1 MNKIHEAMELL
12 NKLDT
17 PLKSDFEFSDIII
30 FDDVSVI
37 DFEDEED
44 LDGAYK
50 ELEESG
56 KKTNKY
62 IISKEEVA
70 NVLTKLRNCS
80 KINQNDYYK
89 TTKFLRQNKLTLS
102 DCLDIIHNLKVED
115 YYANTYSTNPD
126 HLNNVLIIF
135 APQVVTLSD
144 GRTFDNL
151 IIYLK
156 IDLDE
161 TTDEAIALVS
171 LHKGDR
177 RANTYISWLNN
188 FYML

>member
-1 MNKIHEAMELL
+1 M
-12 NKLDT
+12 
-17 PLKSDFEFSDIII
+17 
-30 FDDVSVI
+30 
-37 DFEDEED
+37 
-44 LDGAYK
+44 
-50 ELEESG
+50 
-56 KKTNKY
+56 
-62 IISKEEVA
+62 
-70 NVLTKLRNCS
+70 
-80 KINQNDYYK
+80 
-89 TTKFLRQNKLTLS
+89 TLS
-102 DCLDIIHNLKVED
+102 DCLEIIHSLKVED

-171 LHKGDR
+171 LHKGGR
-177 RANTYISWLNN
+177 RANTYIS
-188 FYML
+188 

>member
-1 MNKIHEAMELL
+1 MK
-12 NKLDT
+12 
-17 PLKSDFEFSDIII
+17 
-30 FDDVSVI
+30 
-37 DFEDEED
+37 
-44 LDGAYK
+44 
-50 ELEESG
+50 
-56 KKTNKY
+56 
-62 IISKEEVA
+62 
-70 NVLTKLRNCS
+70 NCS

-102 DCLDIIHNLKVED
+102 DCLEIIHSLKVED

-161 TTDEAIALVS
+161 TTDEAIALLDKYLDDAFMAGLKEVTVIHGRGEGI
-171 LHKGDR
+171 LRTGLQQMMKRHKHVKAFRKGAYNEGGDGV
-177 RANTYISWLNN
+177 TIVQLK
-188 FYML
+188 

>member
-1 MNKIHEAMELL
+1 MNTIHEAMELL
-12 NKLDT
+12 NKLEN
-17 PLKSDFEFSDIII
+17 PLKSNFEFSDIII

-37 DFEDEED
+37 DFDDDEDM
-44 LDGAYK
+44 DGAYK

-102 DCLDIIHNLKVED
+102 DCLEIIHSLKVED

-126 HLNNVLIIF
+126 HLNNILIIF

-177 RANTYISWLNN
+177 RAHTYTS
-188 FYML
+188 